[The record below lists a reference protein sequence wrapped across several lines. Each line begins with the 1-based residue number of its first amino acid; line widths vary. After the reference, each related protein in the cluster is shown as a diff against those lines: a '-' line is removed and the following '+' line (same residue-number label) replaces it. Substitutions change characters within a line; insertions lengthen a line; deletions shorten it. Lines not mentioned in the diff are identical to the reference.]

1 MVSLFPWPKEYIEEM
16 LFELNNFACN
26 TAVVTEQ
33 GLQLTYEELKQAANN
48 VTSNLEQRRLCFC
61 LCENT
66 IGSFVGYVAFMT
78 HNIPTVLLDASKN
91 IGIIDKLIDHY
102 QPQYIWCP
110 TEKYKKDEGW
120 WKSAK
125 PIKVYA
131 DYTLFEIPSHDY
143 IIHPDV
149 LLLLTTSGTT
159 GSPKLV
165 KLTEKNLRSNAES
178 IAEYLHITE
187 KERAITSLPMNYSF
201 GMSVINSHL
210 IKGATLLLTDKAVI
224 QREFLT
230 FLKDAKAT
238 SIAGV
243 PYTYEML
250 RRLRFMRMDL
260 PALKTMIQAG
270 GKLNASIVREY
281 VDNALVSGKEFIVMY
296 GQTEAAPRMSYLPF
310 NKALEKYA
318 SIGIAIPGGKLS
330 VRDEADRKITS
341 PNVDGELVYEGPNVC
356 MGYAECI
363 EDLAKGDENHG
374 VLHTGDIAKFDSDGF
389 FYITGRMKRFV
400 KVWGNRCNLDAIE
413 QLVKSI
419 TASCACVGVDD
430 KITVFV
436 TEEGLDEKI
445 KTFLCDKTGLNIKAF
460 EVKVISEILT
470 LPSGKLDYQTM
481 LKRY

>member
-1 MVSLFPWPKEYIEEM
+1 M
-16 LFELNNFACN
+16 FELKRYGERI
-26 TAVVTEQ
+26 AVETEH
-33 GLQLTYEELKQAANN
+33 GLKMSYDQLECAGSGIVGKMEARKLT
-48 VTSNLEQRRLCFC
+48 FC

-78 HNIPTVLLDASKN
+78 HNVPTVLLDASKD
-91 IGIIDKLIDHY
+91 IDIIEDLIDHY
-102 QPQYIWCP
+102 QPQYVWCP
-110 TEKYKKDEGW
+110 AGRWKMADGR
-120 WKSAK
+120 WKSLT
-125 PIKVYA
+125 PIIEYE
-131 DYTLFEIPSHDY
+131 DYTMLQVGKPDY
-143 IIHPDV
+143 EIHPDV
-149 LLLLTTSGTT
+149 LLCLTTSGTT

-187 KERAITSLPMNYSF
+187 TERAITSLPMYYSF

-224 QREFLT
+224 QREFLN
-230 FLKDAKAT
+230 FLKEGKAT

-250 RRLRFMRMDL
+250 RRLRFLKMDL
-260 PALKTMIQAG
+260 PELKTMIQAG
-270 GKLNASIVREY
+270 GKLNANIVKEY
-281 VDNALVSGKEFIVMY
+281 VESAKVTGKEFIVMY

-310 NKALEKYA
+310 DKALEKYA

-330 VRDEADRKITS
+330 VRDVNDQEITT
-341 PNVDGELVYEGPNVC
+341 PDTDGELIYEGPNVC

-374 VLHTGDIAKFDSDGF
+374 VLHTGDVARFDNDGY

-400 KVWGNRCNLDAIE
+400 KVWGNRCNLDATE
-413 QLVKSI
+413 QLVKAI
-419 TASCACVGVDD
+419 TTSCACVGVDD

-436 TEEGLDEKI
+436 TESGLEDKI
-445 KTFLCDKTGLNIKAF
+445 KEYLVDKTGLNIRAF
-460 EVKVISEILT
+460 DVKVVDEIPT

-481 LKRY
+481 QKMI